1 MAILTALPV
10 RAHACSKRK
19 SFQGALLDFVEA
31 SKEDVEGPRVGE
43 GESVWD
49 QEYVVPYLIELTTTC
64 KDIEAWLIRLAFLFD
79 LE

>member
-1 MAILTALPV
+1 MRVAKESLFKVRFWTALRLP
-10 RAHACSKRK
+10 
-19 SFQGALLDFVEA
+19 
-31 SKEDVEGPRVGE
+31 
-43 GESVWD
+43 SVWD

>member
-1 MAILTALPV
+1 MD
-10 RAHACSKRK
+10 C
-19 SFQGALLDFVEA
+19 VEA

-43 GESVWD
+43 GESIWD